1 MPGSTIRSA
10 DATRSCPTLRV
21 FHRPT
26 DGTMPCAIHIG
37 GATARVITKV
47 GTGAVPVV
55 AAAAVEAKQA
65 LAAAAA
71 AEVRTPAVGRAVAAH
86 TSRLQPHLLPAPNH
100 ESLTVKCRRRG
111 GLSYKQYVARF
122 QKRRVVRSSDHS
134 ALFDFYGLT
143 LFFKVQSH

>member
-26 DGTMPCAIHIG
+26 DGTMPSAIHIG

-47 GTGAVPVV
+47 GTGADPVV
-55 AAAAVEAKQA
+55 AAAAVEANQA
-65 LAAAAA
+65 LAAAAAVAAAAA

-111 GLSYKQYVARF
+111 
-122 QKRRVVRSSDHS
+122 
-134 ALFDFYGLT
+134 
-143 LFFKVQSH
+143 

>member
-1 MPGSTIRSA
+1 MHGSTIRYA
-10 DATRSCPTLRV
+10 GATHSCLTLRV

-26 DGTMPCAIHIG
+26 DGTMPSAIHIG
-37 GATARVITKV
+37 GATARVITKA
-47 GTGAVPVV
+47 GTGAVV
-55 AAAAVEAKQA
+55 AAAAVEANQA

-100 ESLTVKCRRRG
+100 EWLTVKCRRRG

-122 QKRRVVRSSDHS
+122 QRRRVVR
-134 ALFDFYGLT
+134 
-143 LFFKVQSH
+143 